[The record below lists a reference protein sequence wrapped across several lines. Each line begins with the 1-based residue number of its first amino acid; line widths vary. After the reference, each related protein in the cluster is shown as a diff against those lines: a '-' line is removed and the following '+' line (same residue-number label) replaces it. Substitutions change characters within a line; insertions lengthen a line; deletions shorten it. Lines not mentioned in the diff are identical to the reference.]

1 MTPNYNTASDL
12 GIEGVVPTPI
22 HKLLSIRMHAMIQYV
37 VHAEHV
43 ITGQQKLLSIR
54 MHAMIQYVVH
64 AEHVITGQQTK

>member
-1 MTPNYNTASDL
+1 MHDEMRILCTHLPYIETKMTSMTPNYNTASDL

-43 ITGQQKLLSIR
+43 ITGQQ
-54 MHAMIQYVVH
+54 
-64 AEHVITGQQTK
+64 TK